1 MRYPPKE
8 GGNASNGI
16 NKPLP
21 DAAAATENSKAQQ
34 SIDLSAGEAPA
45 NPETVRFNKSQ
56 LDEADTRRLQR
67 GVIFVTI
74 YAAAIFV
81 FFTFMAF
88 IWGQVKPFETKDEGA
103 GLMLLWLLAILP
115 VVLFLLMMRLA
126 AEPNPNDEKPLPIG
140 QGILGILQELAT
152 ALKDFLK
159 SKTGGSS

>member
-1 MRYPPKE
+1 MSDTPRNGGAAESGNVVSGQRPKPPE
-8 GGNASNGI
+8 
-16 NKPLP
+16 
-21 DAAAATENSKAQQ
+21 D
-34 SIDLSAGEAPA
+34 DLSQGTA
-45 NPETVRFNKSQ
+45 PETARFNKAQ
-56 LDEADTRRLQR
+56 LEEADTRRLWR
-67 GVIFVTI
+67 GIIFVSI
-74 YAAAIFV
+74 YTAAIFV

-115 VVLFLLMMRLA
+115 IVLILLMMRLA
-126 AEPNPNDEKPLPIG
+126 AEPSPNDEKPLPIG